1 MAQRAQ
7 NGHFGAMSGSGGS
20 KLGEEC
26 GTSMEQVR
34 PYLGRCIG
42 IRVTMLQRAKKHS
55 VVIYGSGG
63 FKLVVQCGTRWEQ
76 VRAHQV
82 RCDETIFRVRNVHW
96 EVHRPKKGT
105 FGGHMWVWRHFLSI
119 LGGVSQWDW
128 YMLTRS

>member
-42 IRVTMLQRAKKHS
+42 ISSLVTSDHAPKGQKTFCGNLRVWWLQT
-55 VVIYGSGG
+55 GG
-63 FKLVVQCGTRWEQ
+63 TVWNKVGTSQ
-76 VRAHQV
+76 
-82 RCDETIFRVRNVHW
+82 
-96 EVHRPKKGT
+96 GT
-105 FGGHMWVWRHFLSI
+105 PSSM
-119 LGGVSQWDW
+119 
-128 YMLTRS
+128 